1 MQCLPN
7 VVLIISSVCVCV
19 CVRLWLWL
27 SHDMFLQIDSDDLP
41 LNVSREMLQQN
52 KLLMVIKRKLI
63 RKALDMFKKM
73 DEETY
78 VTFWKE
84 FGTSIKLGVL
94 EDKKNRSRLSK
105 LLRFASSNDPEKLT
119 SLDDYVSRMKEKQE
133 AIYFMAGSTREEVE
147 NSPFVERLLRRGY
160 EVLYFVE
167 PVDEYSV
174 QNLEDYEKK
183 KFQNVAKVG
192 GKRKEGEYESTVHTG
207 THCILCVPECAH

>member
-1 MQCLPN
+1 
-7 VVLIISSVCVCV
+7 
-19 CVRLWLWL
+19 
-27 SHDMFLQIDSDDLP
+27 MFLQIDSDDLP

-192 GKRKEGEYESTVHTG
+192 GKRKEGKCESTVHTG
-207 THCILCVPECAH
+207 THCILCVPECAY